1 MNLVVLNLFVSLK
14 LLSST
19 FMITGMY
26 KYVCTRNRTQSGVEN
41 TLEFILSYEIFATDT
56 VYIFLHVTSARHF
69 RGKVLDLRKRL
80 RKQKQVQ
87 IIYYKA

>member
-26 KYVCTRNRTQSGVEN
+26 KYVCTRNRTQSGMEN
-41 TLEFILSYEIFATDT
+41 TLEFILSYEIFATDA
-56 VYIFLHVTSARHF
+56 VYIFLYVTSARHF
-69 RGKVLDLRKRL
+69 RGKSARFEEEIKETETSANC
-80 RKQKQVQ
+80 
-87 IIYYKA
+87 IS

>member
-1 MNLVVLNLFVSLK
+1 MNLVVSNLFVSLK
-14 LLSST
+14 LLSSI

-26 KYVCTRNRTQSGVEN
+26 KYVCTRNRTQSGMEN
-41 TLEFILSYEIFATDT
+41 TLEFILSYEIFATDA

>member
-1 MNLVVLNLFVSLK
+1 
-14 LLSST
+14 
-19 FMITGMY
+19 MITGMY
-26 KYVCTRNRTQSGVEN
+26 KYVCTRNRTQSGMEN
-41 TLEFILSYEIFATDT
+41 TLEFILSYEIFAIDT

-87 IIYYKA
+87 IIYYKAWFELYFELHTYSDET